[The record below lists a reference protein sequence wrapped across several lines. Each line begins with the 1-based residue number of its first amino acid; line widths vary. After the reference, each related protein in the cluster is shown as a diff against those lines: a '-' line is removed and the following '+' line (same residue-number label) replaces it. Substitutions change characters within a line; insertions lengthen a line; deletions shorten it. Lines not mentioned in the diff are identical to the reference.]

1 MYNETKQPHRW
12 SWFRDHDSV
21 TLPLG
26 CCSILIWCN
35 YGFTLMQNANILF
48 TDGDLARLLGAKQ
61 GKCDPPGI
69 QIYSFE
75 IYQRWID
82 FPLYPPNLKEAVIH
96 ASGTVCAHMYICSV
110 FGMCL
115 FVTLSL
121 SILKLRLG
129 TRKKNKTVLSSRI
142 MNSSATWWWNH
153 GFIFSVLLFC
163 LLYYPQENCL
173 KVILVV
179 DTTSFYMSWARLLQ

>member
-129 TRKKNKTVLSSRI
+129 TRKKIRQFFPQGLWIRVPPDVGIMALFSQYYFFVFYITLKKT
-142 MNSSATWWWNH
+142 A
-153 GFIFSVLLFC
+153 
-163 LLYYPQENCL
+163 L
-173 KVILVV
+173 KWFL
-179 DTTSFYMSWARLLQ
+179 